1 MLAGCAQSPSAGQL
15 LDRYLNLS
23 DAGMHEQFDQVL
35 SGEAKQAALQ
45 ANDIM
50 AELNLEQ
57 VGETDYFDL
66 EQISSSKW
74 RFCMDVSETKIL
86 DQLGNDL
93 TPEARPTHL
102 PMTMTLESLGSTKKI
117 TELEIRRF
125 ENC

>member
-1 MLAGCAQSPSAGQL
+1 M
-15 LDRYLNLS
+15 
-23 DAGMHEQFDQVL
+23 
-35 SGEAKQAALQ
+35 Q

-66 EQISSSKW
+66 EQISSNKW